1 MMISSIVSKLI
12 IEKQGS
18 LGEEKISINGIPQL
32 IFCVVKN
39 LPFDMVVSSSSLDLN
54 KSLSAKL
61 FYDFAEGE
69 EMKEVEML
77 HSSPMEYKIQC
88 NESGDSAVISI
99 RILTLSSQHE
109 GTRFRI
115 RIRTIDQKTEENV
128 DVFSQMIRVVSK
140 RSQVQKRKFEVAFQT
155 EVAEVPEVT
164 SPSKRTSFDQI
175 SASLSNLEKLQLE
188 HHKLLQQLLAI
199 KTQPTI
205 VQPSPVPLESASDD
219 FEQELQTFLNVY
231 KKIPME
237 QRRDKVRNVLKDVPK
252 PRCLDEFI
260 KVYYSEK
267 KKPTI

>member
-1 MMISSIVSKLI
+1 MMISSIVNKLV

-188 HHKLLQQLLAI
+188 HHKLLQQLLTI
-199 KTQPTI
+199 KTQPI
-205 VQPSPVPLESASDD
+205 VQPPLESTSDD

-237 QRRDKVRNVLKDVPK
+237 QRRDKVRNVLKEVPK